1 MKCDRVLSSLATG
14 GVLARW
20 RARRH
25 VARCRRC
32 AEVQIQLRE
41 IARALA
47 EAPPLTAAQR
57 ALWTAAG
64 SDPTASRSWPVW
76 VPLAGLA
83 AAAVLLGAIGLRLW
97 GPQPGGGGGQSNLVE
112 VAPQPQPPGPLQPSE
127 RGKLAD
133 EMLAKVDRLDHELA
147 EFGARETSSTFART
161 PTPSGS
167 DTPHASHQ
175 HFEKR
180 GRLGALS

>member
-1 MKCDRVLSSLATG
+1 MTCDRVLSSLATG

-25 VARCRRC
+25 VARCQRC

-41 IARALA
+41 ISRALA

-64 SDPTASRSWPVW
+64 SDPTASRSWPLW

-83 AAAVLLGAIGLRLW
+83 AAAVLLAAIGLRLW
-97 GPQPGGGGGQSNLVE
+97 GPQPGGGEGQSNLVE
-112 VAPQPQPPGPLQPSE
+112 VVPRPPAPSPPQPSE
-127 RGKLAD
+127 RDKLAI
-133 EMLAKVDRLDHELA
+133 EMLAKVDRLDRELA
-147 EFGARETSSTFART
+147 ELGREAELLDVRKDADSLWERYAPRKPST
-161 PTPSGS
+161 
-167 DTPHASHQ
+167 
-175 HFEKR
+175 
-180 GRLGALS
+180 L